1 MKGVRKMSQGIYKIT
16 NKINNKCYIGKS
28 INIESRWKYHI
39 ENKNSIKEYNKPL
52 YRAFR
57 KYGIENFSFEIIEE
71 LKDYSISNEREKYW
85 IQYYN
90 CYGNNGYNMT
100 SGGDGGQGELFRK
113 PVMQYSLLGEF
124 IKEYESASEAARQLD
139 VFKSNL
145 TAACRGETSQCG
157 GFQWKYKND
166 PREIK
171 PIAKANGKLVAQ
183 YDKNNTFIKIYTS
196 AKEASDITG
205 IGVGSIR
212 HCCNGRSK
220 SAGGYIFKYLE

>member
-1 MKGVRKMSQGIYKIT
+1 MSCGIYKYQNSI
-16 NKINNKCYIGKS
+16 NQKIYIGKAQD
-28 INIESRWKYHI
+28 IAQRVRDHR
-39 ENKNSIKEYNKPL
+39 YNASNPKRDNCVFHKAL
-52 YRAFR
+52 R
-57 KYGIENFSFEIIEE
+57 KYGEENFIFEIVEE
-71 LKDYSISNEREKYW
+71 CDKSILDEREQYW
-85 IQYYN
+85 IAYYN
-90 CYGNNGYNMT
+90 SQLPNGYNMT

-113 PVMQYSLLGEF
+113 PVMQYSLLGDF

-157 GFQWKYKND
+157 GFQWKYKDD